1 MAIRDIEDKEMEIKD
16 FLTEKWMNI
25 YERQARV
32 NLTDTSC
39 DSLSTRDLLALDP
52 ELFDDVTLD
61 YGWIEGDPALRKEIL
76 SLYSDQNPSSLT
88 TTHGALQANEMV
100 MCMLLKP
107 GDHVLTFR
115 PGYQQFSDFPR
126 WLGANVTEFDL
137 DETDWSL
144 DLDAFIEQI
153 TPQTRLVVFANPS
166 NPTGT
171 VLDED
176 QLKKLAAAC
185 GRHGTWILVDEVYR
199 NPLDGEKS
207 ITDLYERGVATGS
220 LSKQFG
226 LAGLRLGW
234 IKGAPSLIEA
244 VNTFRDYTIISGGV
258 LSEKIAALALHHKQT
273 ILARH
278 LETIEN
284 NKQILKAWLDQ
295 SPWFSCILPSKGTVA
310 FLKLP
315 EGVESEAFCT
325 KLLDETGI
333 FFVPGSCFEKEGYV
347 RLGLGKSHENLPQ
360 ALEQLDQWTGRYL
373 ASLQSKPAQS

>member
-1 MAIRDIEDKEMEIKD
+1 MEIKD

-39 DSLSTRDLLALDP
+39 DSLSTKDLLALDP
-52 ELFDDVTLD
+52 ELFEDVTLD

-126 WLGANVTEFDL
+126 WLSARVTEFDL

-153 TPQTRLVVFANPS
+153 RPDTKLVVFANPS

-171 VLDED
+171 TLTEE
-176 QLKKLAAAC
+176 QLKKLALAC
-185 GRHGTWILVDEVYR
+185 EKQGTWILVDEVYR
-199 NPLDGEKS
+199 NPADPEAS
-207 ITDLYERGVATGS
+207 ISDLYERGIATGS

-234 IKGAPSLIEA
+234 IKGAPQLIEA

-258 LSEKIAALALHHKQT
+258 LSEKMAALALQHKDE

-284 NKQILKAWLDQ
+284 NKQILQAWLDQ
-295 SPWFSCILPSKGTVA
+295 SPYFSCVLPAKGTVA

-315 EGVESEAFCT
+315 EGVASEEFCT
-325 KLLDETGI
+325 KLLADTGI

-347 RLGLGKSHENLPQ
+347 RLGLGKSHEDLPR
-360 ALEQLDQWTGRYL
+360 ALKELDAWTEQYL
-373 ASLQSKPAQS
+373 AGKV